1 MANCSIPNWSPAS
14 GRISTRSLRRSRR
27 QNSQPIAG
35 TSVNRGWW
43 LDVRKRRRA
52 AALQN
57 ALRAP
62 KIRRWT
68 LDACS
73 RFIGVERW
81 EFSAIRRVKG
91 AWWPSR
97 SSKPSS
103 PRKWRGR
110 FDSYPLRL
118 LICDCRFP
126 IADCFG
132 PRRMISIANRNSKIE
147 NRAKGGEPHVA

>member
-1 MANCSIPNWSPAS
+1 MANCSIPNSSPAS
-14 GRISTRSLRRSRR
+14 GRISTRSLRRSRK
-27 QNSQPIAG
+27 QNSAATSFLIARSRAKPIRSWASSFFNSQRP
-35 TSVNRGWW
+35 TPNVQRSI
-43 LDVRKRRRA
+43 
-52 AALQN
+52 QT
-57 ALRAP
+57 
-62 KIRRWT
+62 IRRWT
-68 LDACS
+68 LD
-73 RFIGVERW
+73 VERW

-103 PRKWRGR
+103 PRKWQGR

-118 LICDCRFP
+118 FICHCRFP

-132 PRRMISIANRNSKIE
+132 ARRMISIAIRNSKIE